1 MNVLLISPPIFD
13 FYHSPHRSEPLGL
26 LYIREALIKANH
38 QVTILD
44 ATDSRRSKDQKI
56 PKELEYLKEFY
67 EKDLSLFS
75 LHSHYKRFG
84 DSFDRILKEI
94 NGKNYDIIGVS
105 SLFSAYHPDV
115 ERLVKRIK
123 ETFDI
128 PVVIG
133 GTAIT
138 AQGEEILNNT
148 AADYLIAGTGTE
160 SMPTFL
166 EALEKK
172 ISLHEVPGLIC
183 ATKDEVIIN
192 KFSKHLDLTI
202 IPPRDKFRTFRGKKL
217 AKTIFSTGCKNHCA
231 FCSIHRHNDYQ
242 IRDISSIK
250 KELSL
255 LLKAG
260 VEIVDIEDD
269 DIFSQQDFTQEILPI
284 LSEFHKLGL
293 SYVAMNGM
301 TAGNISQISE
311 KLADIGFIKLDL
323 SLVCGSAVAG
333 KNMNRPHGLE
343 AIINISDKVKH
354 KAEIEVF
361 LVPGLPG
368 TELKDTLSTM
378 LELHSLGIKCGLSPL
393 YLVPDVPMFEKT
405 GIPKKKRLLRGSA
418 LYPFDDETRR
428 NVASLLKI
436 ARFINYSMVD
446 KESADYQENLQ
457 YFTKSL
463 KRKKWFKKT
472 PEGKWV
478 DSFEF
483 SIETDQFSLLSF
495 DFKRVL

>member
-1 MNVLLISPPIFD
+1 LNVLLISPPIFD
-13 FYHSPHRSEPLGL
+13 FYHSPHRAEPLGL
-26 LYIREALIKANH
+26 LYIREALINSGH
-38 QVTILD
+38 TVTILD

-56 PKELEYLKEFY
+56 PQELEYLEEFY
-67 EKDLSLFS
+67 ELDQSLFS

-84 DSFDRILKEI
+84 DSFDKILKEI
-94 NGKNYDIIGVS
+94 NGKNYDIIGIS

-148 AADYLIAGTGTE
+148 AADYLIAGTGTG
-160 SMPTFL
+160 SMPAL
-166 EALEKK
+166 LNALEKK
-172 ISLHEVPGLIC
+172 ISLHQVPGLIC

-192 KFSKHLDLTI
+192 EFSKELDLNI
-202 IPPRDKFRTFRGKKL
+202 IPKRDNFRTFRRKKL
-217 AKTIFSTGCKNHCA
+217 AKTIFSTGCKNHCT
-231 FCSIHRHNDYQ
+231 FCSIHRHNEHQ
-242 IRDISSIK
+242 LRDISSIQD
-250 KELSL
+250 ELSL

-269 DIFSQQDFTQEILPI
+269 DIFSNPEHTEEILKI
-284 LSEFHKLGL
+284 LEEFHHLGL
-293 SYVAMNGM
+293 TYVAMNGM
-301 TAGNISQISE
+301 TAVNIRDFAE
-311 KLADIGFIKLDL
+311 RLVAVGFIKLDL
-323 SLVCGSAVAG
+323 SLVCGSASAG
-333 KNMNRPHGLE
+333 KNMNRPHGLD
-343 AIINISDKVKH
+343 AIIEISDKVRH

-361 LVPGLPG
+361 LIPGLPG
-368 TELKDTLSTM
+368 TQLKDTLSTM

-418 LYPFDDETRR
+418 LYPFDDETRK

-436 ARFINYSMVD
+436 ARFLNYLAVER
-446 KESADYQENLQ
+446 ESENYLENLK
-457 YFTKSL
+457 YFKKSL
-463 KRKKWFKKT
+463 ERKKWFRKT
-472 PEGKWV
+472 HEGSWI
-478 DSFEF
+478 D
-483 SIETDQFSLLSF
+483 SF
-495 DFKRVL
+495 DFSLVTSDILPTIF

>member
-26 LYIREALIKANH
+26 LYIRESLINSGH
-38 QVTILD
+38 EVTILD

-56 PKELEYLKEFY
+56 PQELDYLEDIY

-84 DSFDRILKEI
+84 DSFDRILKKI
-94 NGKNYDIIGVS
+94 NGKNYDVIGIS

-123 ETFDI
+123 ENFDTPI
-128 PVVIG
+128 VIG

-148 AADYLIAGTGTE
+148 VADYLIAGTGTK
-160 SMPTFL
+160 SMPAL
-166 EALEKK
+166 LDALEKN

-192 KFSKHLDLTI
+192 EFSKHLDLNI
-202 IPPRDKFRTFRGKKL
+202 IPKREKFRTFRGQKI

-231 FCSIHRHNDYQ
+231 FCSIHRHNDYEL
-242 IRDISSIK
+242 RDISSIK
-250 KELSL
+250 KELSML
-255 LLKAG
+255 LEAG

-269 DIFSQQDFTQEILPI
+269 DIFSHQDFTEKILPV
-284 LSEFHKLGL
+284 LAEFHKLGL
-293 SYVAMNGM
+293 TYVAMNGM
-301 TAGNISQISE
+301 TAANISRFAQE
-311 KLADIGFIKLDL
+311 LVDAGFIKLDL
-323 SLVCGSAVAG
+323 SLVCSSSTAG
-333 KNMNRPHGLE
+333 KNMNRPHGLDE
-343 AIINISDKVKH
+343 IIEISKTVKN

-361 LVPGLPG
+361 LIPGLPG
-368 TELKDTLSTM
+368 TELKDILFTM

-393 YLVPDVPMFEKT
+393 YLVPDVPMFEKI

-418 LYPFDDETRR
+418 LYPFDDSTRKD
-428 NVASLLKI
+428 VATLLKI
-436 ARFINYSMVD
+436 ARFLNYSMVE
-446 KESADYQENLQ
+446 KESDNYQENLK
-457 YFTKSL
+457 YFKRSL
-463 KRKKWFKKT
+463 KRKKWFKKDT
-472 PEGKWV
+472 EGKWI

-483 SIETDQFSLLSF
+483 SIECETDLF
-495 DFKRVL
+495 